1 MTTEFTP
8 TVVPLRHLYTVSDAM
23 QLLSIGR
30 TALYELIRS
39 GRLRTV
45 TQGKS
50 RRIPAAALN
59 DYVQLLISESEAT
72 LDQAA

>member
-1 MTTEFTP
+1 MTAEFTP
-8 TVVPLRHLYTVSDAM
+8 TVVPLRHLYTVADAM
-23 QLLSIGR
+23 RLLSIGR
-30 TALYELIRS
+30 TALYEQIRS

-59 DYVQLLISESEAT
+59 DYVQLLIKEAEECH
-72 LDQAA
+72 DQAA